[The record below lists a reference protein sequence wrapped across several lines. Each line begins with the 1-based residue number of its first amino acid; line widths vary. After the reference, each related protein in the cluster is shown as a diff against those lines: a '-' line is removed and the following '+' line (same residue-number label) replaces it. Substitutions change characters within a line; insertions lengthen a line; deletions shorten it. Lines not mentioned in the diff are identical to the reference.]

1 MKTTSFS
8 FKSHRCWYFLIH
20 FSKRVKFYSVMLP
33 TDTCA
38 NLQEASNFE
47 METKRIDHVKHF

>member
-1 MKTTSFS
+1 
-8 FKSHRCWYFLIH
+8 
-20 FSKRVKFYSVMLP
+20 MLP

-38 NLQEASNFE
+38 NLQEASNLE